1 MSMRF
6 FRVWMAALLVA
17 VASVAC
23 GGASTAPTPSGL
35 TTVEGET
42 TVTVTWT
49 MDSGVEYWL
58 YVAPTSV
65 APTNNSSMHG
75 WFGLTGGQV
84 LMKVSSPYV
93 VTGLTN
99 GTSYAFSVNGRI
111 SGGPGGPGAPTVNA
125 TPRLAGSSWTLG
137 TPVAPVATPPNFN
150 SLTLGASYVA
160 AGNTGALYSS
170 TNGTSWTA
178 ITAITPPTTNNLNG
192 ASYLGTYKV
201 VGDLGVIYTSSDAV
215 TWTQRSSGTTK
226 NLYAIASNGLNLNL
240 NVAVGE
246 GGTILTSADGVA
258 WTERTSNTANHLYA
272 VTFSSYNSGTWI
284 AVGEGGTIVTSAD
297 GVTWTN
303 TGHAG
308 VDLRGVASGLN
319 ASNSAITLVA
329 VGASGTALSSTNST
343 TWTSQTLTGVGTNTM
358 NAVTYGTQ
366 FVSVGNGGM
375 RYVSTDGTTW
385 TQATTSAT
393 TADLMAVVRGSLSY
407 VAVGAVG
414 TNLLA
419 K

>member
-1 MSMRF
+1 
-6 FRVWMAALLVA
+6 MAALVVA
-17 VASVAC
+17 VLSVAC

-35 TTVEGET
+35 TAVAGET

-49 MDSGVEYWL
+49 MDAGVEYWL
-58 YVAPTSV
+58 YIAPTSV
-65 APTNNSSMHG
+65 APTNNSSMHD
-75 WFGLTGGQV
+75 WFGLTGGNV

-93 VTGLTN
+93 VSGLSN
-99 GTSYAFSVNGRI
+99 GTSYSFSVNGRI
-111 SGGPGGPGAPTVNA
+111 SGGPGGPGAPTVSA
-125 TPRLAGSSWTLG
+125 TPRLAGASWTLG
-137 TPVAPVATPPNFN
+137 TPVDTAPDFN

-160 AGNTGALYSS
+160 AGNAGALYSS
-170 TNGTSWTA
+170 TNGTTWTA
-178 ITAITPPTTNNLNG
+178 ITPRPTTSNLNG
-192 ASYLGTYKV
+192 ASYLLGTYKV
-201 VGDLGVIYTSSDAV
+201 VGNLGVIYTSSDAV
-215 TWTQRSSGTTK
+215 TWASQVSNTTK
-226 NLYAIASNGLNLNL
+226 NLYAIASNGVNL

-258 WTERTSNTANHLYA
+258 WTAATSSATSSDLYA
-272 VTFSSYNSGTWI
+272 VTFSAYNGGTWI
-284 AVGEGGTIVTSAD
+284 AVGAGGTIVTSTN
-297 GVTWTN
+297 GLVWTD
-303 TGHAG
+303 TGHTG
-308 VDLRGVASGLN
+308 GDLRGVASGLN
-319 ASNSAITLVA
+319 ATTSAITLVA

-375 RYVSTDGTTW
+375 TYVSTDGATW

-393 TADLMAVVRGSLSY
+393 TANLMAVVRGPLSY
-407 VAVGAVG
+407 VAVGAAG